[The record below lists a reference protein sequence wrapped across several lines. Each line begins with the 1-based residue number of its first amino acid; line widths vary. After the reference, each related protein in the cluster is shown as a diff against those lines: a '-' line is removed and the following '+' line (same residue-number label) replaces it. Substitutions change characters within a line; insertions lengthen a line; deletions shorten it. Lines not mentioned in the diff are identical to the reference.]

1 MMHKLFIFE
10 APDVWT
16 TLAQADKPI
25 ILYGMG
31 NGADKVLDELE
42 KRHIKAAGVMASDDF
57 CRYQEFRGFTV
68 QKQRDFEE
76 QFRLLGYASNIDTIP
91 RSPFGDSSLSQREPN
106 DFIIAL
112 CFGSSLPDVM
122 AHIRHVAE
130 QHKLL
135 VPNIPVAGEAIMD
148 DRFIAQYRQE
158 IEHAYSLLA
167 DEQSRKVFK
176 GALDFYYTGELKY
189 LDRIE
194 SDKDEVFAN
203 ILRLRE
209 ERYLDLGAYRGDTVD
224 EFLHYTDGY
233 RSITAVEPNP
243 KNYKKLCEHIGTIEN
258 ATALNA
264 GIADRVGTMTISK
277 KAGRMPVLGDTNG
290 VEIPVTT
297 VDMIDCSPTYI
308 KIDIEGMEPQM
319 LSGAKQTLRA
329 LKPKL
334 NLAAY
339 HRTEDFFSL
348 ILQLHEINPDYRIYL
363 RKHPYIPCWDLNIYA
378 V

>member
-42 KRHIKAAGVMASDDF
+42 KRNIKAAGVMASDDF
-57 CRYQEFRGFTV
+57 CRYQECRGFTV
-68 QKQRDFEE
+68 QKQSDFEK
-76 QFRLLGYASNIDTIP
+76 QYDN
-91 RSPFGDSSLSQREPN
+91 
-106 DFIIAL
+106 FIVAL

-176 GALDFYYTGELKY
+176 GALDFYYTGEMKY

-297 VDMIDCSPTYI
+297 VDMIGCSPTYI
-308 KIDIEGMEPQM
+308 KIDIEGMEHQM
-319 LSGAKQTLRA
+319 LSGAVRTLRTM
-329 LKPKL
+329 KPKL

-348 ILQLHEINPDYRIYL
+348 ILRLHEIDPDYRIYL

>member
-1 MMHKLFIFE
+1 MDNLFTFNE
-10 APDVWT
+10 PNVWT
-16 TLAQADKPI
+16 ALAQSDKPI
-25 ILYGMG
+25 VLYGMG

-42 KRHIKAAGVMASDDF
+42 KRNIKAAGVMASDDF
-57 CRYQEFRGFTV
+57 CRYQEYRGFTV
-68 QKQRDFEE
+68 QKQRDFERK
-76 QFRLLGYASNIDTIP
+76 FD
-91 RSPFGDSSLSQREPN
+91 

-112 CFGSSLPDVM
+112 CFGTSLPNVM

-130 QHKLL
+130 QHRLL
-135 VPNIPVAGEAIMD
+135 IPNIPVAGENIMD

-158 IEHAYSLLA
+158 IERAYSLLA
-167 DEQSRKVFK
+167 DEPSRKVFK

-189 LDRIE
+189 LDTIE
-194 SDKDEVFAN
+194 GDKDEVFAN
-203 ILRLRE
+203 ILRLRN

-233 RSITAVEPNP
+233 QSITAVEPNP
-243 KNYKKLCEHIGTIEN
+243 KNHKKLCEHLADIGN

-297 VDMIDCSPTYI
+297 VDRIDCSPTYI
-308 KIDIEGMEPQM
+308 KIDIEGMELKM
-319 LSGAKQTLRA
+319 LSGAERILRTM
-329 LKPKL
+329 KPKL

-348 ILQLHEINPDYRIYL
+348 INRLHEINPDYRIYL

>member
-1 MMHKLFIFE
+1 MDNLFSFNE
-10 APDVWT
+10 PNVWT
-16 TLAQADKPI
+16 ALAQADKPI

-31 NGADKVLDELE
+31 NGADKVLNEFE
-42 KRHIKAAGVMASDDF
+42 KQDIKAAGVMASDDF

-68 QKQRDFEE
+68 QKQRDFEK
-76 QFRLLGYASNIDTIP
+76 QFD
-91 RSPFGDSSLSQREPN
+91 
-106 DFIIAL
+106 DFMIVL
-112 CFGSSLPDVM
+112 CFGSSLPDVT

-135 VPNIPVAGEAIMD
+135 IPNIPVVGENIMD
-148 DRFIAQYRQE
+148 DRFIAQYRHE
-158 IEHAYSLLA
+158 IKQAYSLLA
-167 DEQSRKVFK
+167 DEISRKVFK

-189 LDRIE
+189 LDMIE
-194 SDKDEVFAN
+194 SDKDEIFEN
-203 ILRLRE
+203 ILRLRD

-243 KNYKKLCEHIGTIEN
+243 KNYQKLCEHIADIEN
-258 ATALNA
+258 TTAINA

-277 KAGRMPVLGDTNG
+277 KAGRMPVLGSANG

-308 KIDIEGMEPQM
+308 KIDIEGMEQQM
-319 LSGAKQTLRA
+319 LSGAEHTLRTM
-329 LKPKL
+329 KPKL
-334 NLAAY
+334 DLAAY

-348 ILQLHEINPDYRIYL
+348 INRLREITPDYCIYL

>member
-1 MMHKLFIFE
+1 MMRTLFEFE
-10 APDVWT
+10 ASNVWT
-16 TLAQADKPI
+16 ALAKADKPI
-25 ILYGMG
+25 VLYGMG

-57 CRYQEFRGFTV
+57 CRYQEYRGFTV
-68 QKQRDFEE
+68 QKQSDFER
-76 QFRLLGYASNIDTIP
+76 QFD
-91 RSPFGDSSLSQREPN
+91 
-106 DFIIAL
+106 DFMIAL
-112 CFGSSLPDVM
+112 CFGSSLPDVT
-122 AHIRHVAE
+122 AHIRRVAE

-135 VPNIPVAGEAIMD
+135 IPNIPVAGKNLMTDA
-148 DRFIAQYRQE
+148 FIAAHRQE
-158 IEHAYSLLA
+158 IEQAYSLLA
-167 DEQSRKVFK
+167 DEPSRRVFK

-189 LDRIE
+189 LDQIE
-194 SDKDEVFAN
+194 SDKDEVFRK
-203 ILRLRE
+203 ILRLKD

-224 EFLHYTDGY
+224 EFLRYTDGY
-233 RSITAVEPNP
+233 ESITAVEPNP
-243 KNYKKLCEHIGTIEN
+243 KNFQKLCEHIADLEY
-258 ATALNA
+258 ATALHA

-297 VDMIDCSPTYI
+297 VDAIDCTPTYI
-308 KIDIEGMEPQM
+308 KIDIEGMEHQM
-319 LSGAKQTLRA
+319 LSGAARTLRA
-329 LKPKL
+329 MKPKL

-348 ILQLHEINPDYRIYL
+348 ILRLHEINPDYRIYL